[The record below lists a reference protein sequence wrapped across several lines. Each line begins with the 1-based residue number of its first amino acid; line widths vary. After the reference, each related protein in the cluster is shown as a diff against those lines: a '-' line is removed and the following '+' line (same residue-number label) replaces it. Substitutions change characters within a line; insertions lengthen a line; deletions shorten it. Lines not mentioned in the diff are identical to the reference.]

1 MGHLYF
7 VGGICLAFWRSGA
20 LSRSRGCLALLSLV
34 VLIPLAACSSAVSA
48 LEVDSARTTGL
59 VMTALVND
67 PEIGARPITVRVTRG
82 VVQLSGL
89 VRSEAEVARAV
100 ALASAVPGVTRV
112 ESSLRVGADQSRARA
127 LPVEGAPVVRDP
139 AIEFAELD
147 ATPGRFA
154 IGGSFVTSRP
164 SAAAFAPSWS
174 ISPLVRLG
182 AGKGLGAAAIFD
194 WYGASVAAEPGSS
207 ASRLRVRPVMAGLSY
222 TAMAGP
228 VAIAPSLV
236 GGYAFNR
243 IIVPNTG
250 AADRLAV
257 DAGNSLV
264 WRPGV
269 AVWIGAGRRAVVNLS
284 VGRVLTRLN
293 VTFVEAGA
301 IEQRTISG
309 DATTLSVGLV
319 YRLF

>member
-1 MGHLYF
+1 
-7 VGGICLAFWRSGA
+7 LALSPSAA
-20 LSRSRGCLALLSLV
+20 LSRPREFLAALSLV
-34 VLIPLAACSSAVSA
+34 ALIPLAACSTAVST

-82 VVQLSGL
+82 AVKLSGL
-89 VRSEAEVARAV
+89 VRSEAEVARAI
-100 ALASAVPGVTRV
+100 ALATAVPGVTRV
-112 ESSLRVGADQSRARA
+112 DSSIRIGADQPRVRAV
-127 LPVEGAPVVRDP
+127 PVEGAPVVRDP

-164 SAAAFAPSWS
+164 SAAAFAPSWA

-194 WYGASVAAEPGSS
+194 WYGADVTNEPGSS
-207 ASRLRVRPVMAGLSY
+207 ESRLRVRPVMAGVRY
-222 TAMAGP
+222 TATLGR
-228 VAIAPSLV
+228 VAISPSLV

-243 IIVPNTG
+243 IIVPDAG

-257 DAGNSLV
+257 DADNSLV

-269 AVWIGAGRRAVVNLS
+269 ALWIDAGRRTVVNLS
-284 VGRVLTRLN
+284 VGRMLTRLN
-293 VTFVEAGA
+293 VTFVEAGV
-301 IEQRTISG
+301 IEQRTVSG
-309 DATTLSVGLV
+309 DATTVSVGLV

>member
-1 MGHLYF
+1 M
-7 VGGICLAFWRSGA
+7 AFWESGVRS
-20 LSRSRGCLALLSLV
+20 SPRGCLTLLSLV
-34 VLIPLAACSSAVSA
+34 VLIPLAACSAATVST
-48 LEVDSARTTGL
+48 LEVESARTTGL

-67 PEIGARPITVRVTRG
+67 PEIGARPITVRVTGG

-89 VRSEAEVARAV
+89 VRSEAEVARAI
-100 ALASAVPGVTRV
+100 AIARAVPGVTRV
-112 ESSLRVGADQSRARA
+112 DASIRVGADQPRAQA

-139 AIEFAELD
+139 AIEFAELA

-154 IGGSFVTSRP
+154 IGGAFVASRP
-164 SAAAFAPSWS
+164 SAAAFAPAWS

-182 AGKGLGAAAIFD
+182 AGNGLGAAAIFD
-194 WYGASVAAEPGSS
+194 WHGASITGEPGSTES
-207 ASRLRVRPVMAGLSY
+207 KLRVRPMMAGVHY
-222 TAMAGP
+222 TATLGR
-228 VAIAPSLV
+228 VAISPSLV

-243 IIVPNTG
+243 IIVPDTG

-257 DAGNSLV
+257 DADNSLV

-269 AVWIGAGRRAVVNLS
+269 ALWIDAGRRTVVNLS

-293 VTFVEAGA
+293 VTFVEAGV
-301 IEQRTISG
+301 IEQRTVSG
-309 DATTLSVGLV
+309 DATTVSVGLV

>member
-1 MGHLYF
+1 M
-7 VGGICLAFWRSGA
+7 ST
-20 LSRSRGCLALLSLV
+20 
-34 VLIPLAACSSAVSA
+34 
-48 LEVDSARTTGL
+48 LEVESARTTGL

-67 PEIGARPITVRVTRG
+67 PEIGARSITVRVTRG

-100 ALASAVPGVTRV
+100 ALAGAVPGVTRV
-112 ESSLRVGADQSRARA
+112 DASLRVGADRPRSTQ
-127 LPVEGAPVVRDP
+127 APPDQDTPGVRDP
-139 AIEFAELD
+139 ASEFAELD

-154 IGGSFVTSRP
+154 IGGAFVASRP
-164 SAAAFAPSWS
+164 SAAAFAPAWS
-174 ISPLVRLG
+174 LSPLVRLG

-194 WYGASVAAEPGSS
+194 WHGASVAAAPGSS
-207 ASRLRVRPVMAGLSY
+207 ESRLRVRPVMAGVRY
-222 TAMAGP
+222 TATAGR
-228 VAIAPSLV
+228 VAISPSLV

-257 DAGNSLV
+257 DAENSLV

-269 AVWIGAGRRAVVNLS
+269 SLWIDAGRRTVVNLS

-301 IEQRTISG
+301 IEQRTVSG
-309 DATTLSVGLV
+309 DATTVSVGLV

>member
-1 MGHLYF
+1 M
-7 VGGICLAFWRSGA
+7 AFWESGA
-20 LSRSRGCLALLSLV
+20 PSSPRGCLTLLSLLI
-34 VLIPLAACSSAVSA
+34 LIPLAACSSVVST
-48 LEVDSARTTGL
+48 LEVESARTTGL

-67 PEIGARPITVRVTRG
+67 PEIGARPITVRVTGG
-82 VVQLSGL
+82 VVELSGL
-89 VRSEAEVARAV
+89 VRSEAEVQRAT
-100 ALASAVPGVTRV
+100 AIAGAVPGVTRV
-112 ESSLRVGADQSRARA
+112 EASIRVGADRPRAQ
-127 LPVEGAPVVRDP
+127 APPDQDAPGVRDP

-164 SAAAFAPSWS
+164 AASALSSAWS

-207 ASRLRVRPVMAGLSY
+207 ESKLRVRPVMAGVRY
-222 TAMAGP
+222 TATLGR
-228 VAIAPSLV
+228 VAISPSLV

-243 IIVPNTG
+243 IIVPD
-250 AADRLAV
+250 ADASDRLAV
-257 DAGNSLV
+257 DAENSLA

-269 AVWIGAGRRAVVNLS
+269 ALWIDAGRRTVVNLS

-293 VTFVEAGA
+293 VTFVEAGVIA
-301 IEQRTISG
+301 QRTVSG
-309 DATTLSVGLV
+309 DATTVSVGLV

>member
-1 MGHLYF
+1 M
-7 VGGICLAFWRSGA
+7 AFWQPGA
-20 LSRSRGCLALLSLV
+20 LSSSRGYLALLSLL
-34 VLIPLAACSSAVSA
+34 VLIPLAACSPALST
-48 LEVDSARTTGL
+48 LEVESARTTGL

-67 PEIGARPITVRVTRG
+67 AEIGARPITVRVTRG

-89 VRSEAEVARAV
+89 VRSEAEVARAI
-100 ALASAVPGVTRV
+100 AIARAVPGVTRV
-112 ESSLRVGADQSRARA
+112 AASLRVGADRPRTQ
-127 LPVEGAPVVRDP
+127 APPDQDSPGVRDP

-154 IGGSFVTSRP
+154 IGGSFVASRP
-164 SAAAFAPSWS
+164 SAAALAPAWS
-174 ISPLVRLG
+174 VSPLVRLG
-182 AGKGLGAAAIFD
+182 AGKGLGAAVIFD
-194 WYGASVAAEPGSS
+194 GYRASVAAEPGSS
-207 ASRLRVRPVMAGLSY
+207 ESRLRVWPVMAGLRY
-222 TAMAGP
+222 TATAGR
-228 VAIAPSLV
+228 VAISPSLV

-269 AVWIGAGRRAVVNLS
+269 ALWIDAGRRTVVNLS
-284 VGRVLTRLN
+284 VGRLLTRLN
-293 VTFVEAGA
+293 VTFVEAGV
-301 IEQRTISG
+301 IEQRTVSG
-309 DATTLSVGLV
+309 DATTVSVGLV